1 MKINWQYFVMG
12 LVVGGAV
19 GFVWGLFN
27 APYSGAETQRL
38 IAEKLQESVAEGQ
51 QAMAAREQELRE
63 ALERARTR
71 GS

>member
-1 MKINWQYFVMG
+1 MKINWEYFVMG

-51 QAMAAREQELRE
+51 QAMVAREQELRE
-63 ALERARTR
+63 ALERARTG

>member
-12 LVVGGAV
+12 LAVGGAV

-38 IAEKLQESVAEGQ
+38 IAERLQESLAEGQ
-51 QAMAAREQELRE
+51 QAMAAREQELRQ
-63 ALERARTR
+63 ALERSKGR
-71 GS
+71 GT